1 MLNNCFVFNLIV
13 AFSPSFP
20 PSFSFSF
27 SLCFQLSVMQ
37 NVKKMKFMFEIK
49 NFAEIIFNQT
59 GLSIKQ
65 LSKIK
70 RFWKNIDVIMKFQ
83 LSIDFFDQFQIM
95 NVIHDQI
102 LFRCLKNK
110 FIAYLNEMC
119 WFFSIKMLHVNALI
133 NNTFVTFFDVV
144 LIDANV

>member
-1 MLNNCFVFNLIV
+1 MFCFQFDRCIFAVVSAVVFVFVFIMFS
-13 AFSPSFP
+13 AFSDAKR
-20 PSFSFSF
+20 
-27 SLCFQLSVMQ
+27 
-37 NVKKMKFMFEIK
+37 KKMKFMFEIK
-49 NFAEIIFNQT
+49 NFAEIIFNET